1 MKKESCGPSF
11 REWAKKPPMGWNS
24 WDCFAT
30 TVTEEQTRAQA
41 AFMAE
46 KLKAFGWCYIVVDI
60 QWYEP
65 KAGSYEYRPGAELR
79 MDGYGRLLP
88 AENRFPSAEGG
99 TGFAALAD
107 YVHGLGLSFGI
118 HLLRGIPRQA
128 VERNLPIL
136 GSPCRAGDIADRVH
150 VCPWN
155 PDMFG
160 VDMTKRGAQ
169 EYYDS
174 VFALLAEWGVDFV
187 KVDDLSRPYFQNIPE
202 IEAIREAIDKA
213 GRPIV
218 LSLSPGATDIGAAAH
233 VALHANLWR
242 VSDDFWDRWLA
253 LKDQFR
259 RLALW
264 NDHRREGAWPDAD
277 MLPLGVLAMGA
288 RPSRFTRDEQVT
300 MMTLWSIARSPLMH
314 GGDLTKTDAFTLSL
328 LANPE
333 VIAVNQDSAG
343 NRPLWERDG
352 FIAWAAEDPA
362 TGDAYLALF
371 NLRDRVD
378 LGEAHARGPIA
389 RLAASAGRAVE
400 IDIEVD
406 DGKKLFLIAKPE
418 GRGDASTPAAWISPR
433 FAFADGSERS
443 LAEYAWTKADAQ
455 WDSASMKP
463 AANGEAA
470 ALRVLA
476 SAVVEYAIPA
486 GAKRFRASARTD
498 GKEGSIRMYAAVG
511 TEANEDGR
519 PNLPAEVRLSD
530 LGIHGKAMIR
540 DLWAHRDFGPAKG
553 SFIVDLP
560 FHGAR
565 LLRLSRRG

>member
-1 MKKESCGPSF
+1 MEISSDGPSF
-11 REWAKKPPMGWNS
+11 LGWAPKPPMGWNS

-30 TVTEEQTRAQA
+30 TVTEEQARAQA
-41 AFMAE
+41 AFMAD
-46 KLKAFGWCYIVVDI
+46 KLKPFGWRYVVVDI

-65 KAGSYEYRPGAELR
+65 KAGSYEYRAGADLR

-88 AENRFPSAEGG
+88 AENRFPSASGG
-99 TGFAALAD
+99 KGFEALAE
-107 YVHGLGLSFGI
+107 YVHGLGLGFGI
-118 HLLRGIPRQA
+118 HLMRGIPRQA
-128 VERNLPIL
+128 AERNLPIL
-136 GSPCRAGDIADRVH
+136 GSACRAGDIADRVH

-174 VFALLAEWGVDFV
+174 VFALIASWGVDYV

-213 GRPIV
+213 GRPMV
-218 LSLSPGATDIGAAAH
+218 LSLSPGATDIDAARH

-242 VSDDFWDRWLA
+242 ISDDFWDRWLA

-264 NDHRREGAWPDAD
+264 NAHRRPGAWPDAD

-288 RPSRFTRDEQVT
+288 RSTRFSRNEQVT
-300 MMTLWSIARSPLMH
+300 MMTLWCIARSPLMH
-314 GGDLTKTDAFTLSL
+314 GGDLTRTDAFTLSL
-328 LANPE
+328 LTNEEA
-333 VIAVNQDSAG
+333 IAVNQDSEG
-343 NRPLWERDG
+343 NGPLWERDG
-352 FIAWAAEDPA
+352 LVAWTAADPA
-362 TGDAYLALF
+362 TGDAYLAVF

-378 LGEAHARGPIA
+378 LGEANARGPVA
-389 RLAASAGRAVE
+389 RLAAASERGAE
-400 IDIEVD
+400 IDIEVGG
-406 DGKKLFLIAKPE
+406 GKKLFLTARPE
-418 GRGDASTPAAWISPR
+418 GGGEASIPVVWASPR

-443 LAEYAWTKADAQ
+443 LADSAWTKADAQ
-455 WDSASMKP
+455 WDSSSMKP
-463 AANGEAA
+463 AAEGRPAELR
-470 ALRVLA
+470 ALA
-476 SAVVEYAIPA
+476 PAVVEYAVPP
-486 GAKRFRASARTD
+486 GATRFRAVVRAE
-498 GKEGSIRMYAAVG
+498 GQEGSVRAYAVVG
-511 TEANEDGR
+511 TEANEDSR
-519 PNLPAEVRLSD
+519 PSIPARIELSE
-530 LGIHGKAMIR
+530 LGIRGKAMIR
-540 DLWAHRDFGPAKG
+540 DLWARREFGPARG